1 MARVTVEDCLEYCE
15 NRFDLVLKAAARAHR
30 LELGQA
36 EAMVPIDNDK
46 PAVLALREIAAGYD
60 VTRDETEERRRHE
73 ENVLFE
79 RFLGERTA
87 TAAPTYQDEMD
98 AQEAA
103 SYAESILSGTIDPF
117 AAPPVADGEA
127 TEKEPKAQADP
138 EQESPDSPATPEPED
153 DK

>member
-36 EAMVPIDNDK
+36 EPMVPVDNDK

-60 VTRDETEERRRHE
+60 VTRDESEERRRHE
-73 ENVLFE
+73 ENLLVE
-79 RFLGERTA
+79 RFLGEGSTS
-87 TAAPTYQDEMD
+87 APAFQDEMD

-103 SYAESILSGTIDPF
+103 SYAESLLSDMGSFIAPAEDAPAEEAKKAD
-117 AAPPVADGEA
+117 AAADGESE
-127 TEKEPKAQADP
+127 EKP
-138 EQESPDSPATPEPED
+138 EE
-153 DK
+153 KKG